1 MKLLRCAVILGAVA
15 LNNSPSLSEDIWAE
29 WPSFEAADSAPA
41 EIILQLKN
49 VWHLDCGDGS
59 EELVGRITDA
69 ASGLNKYVLLLDSQL
84 YHVLVVS
91 PAGNIEQ
98 VLGQKGEGPGDW
110 PGAYRVLQLP
120 DGRIGVGD
128 GVQPFTFKFGGT
140 GNIVFLDQD
149 GLPAGVWNGVSDR
162 TAKPMCSIRELRSSS
177 GHVLVASQGTTFG
190 KSGVVS
196 VEELAIFD
204 PGDGQSVV
212 VSRRESVDD
221 MSSQVISELEG
232 FEPFSHGRCDI
243 SNLGRVAFA
252 PYRDK
257 WFVVIRESDGTGFS
271 ISREL
276 EPIKRTEAAKS
287 TMRKKL
293 GCTDDTDV
301 CSVLDTEHLVGR
313 IRWRPDGN
321 LWVEPFGVKPTQGA
335 VACFDEFGPDGDFLR
350 RVQVAVPVTR
360 PGDELLVLAD
370 GRFLVL
376 SGFDESEEDGR
387 GVEADAQVSL
397 YVLE

>member
-1 MKLLRCAVILGAVA
+1 MKPQICAAILGTSV
-15 LNNSPSLSEDIWAE
+15 LFNTPSLSEDIWSE
-29 WPSFEAADSAPA
+29 WPSLGAPEAAPA
-41 EIILQLKN
+41 EIFLQLKN

-69 ASGLNKYVLLLDSQL
+69 APGLNESVLLLDSQL

-91 PAGNIEQ
+91 PAGNIER

-128 GVQPFTFKFGGT
+128 GVQPFTYEFGGT
-140 GNIVFLDQD
+140 GDIVFLDQD

-162 TAKPMCSIRELRSSS
+162 TAKPMCSIREIRCSS

-204 PGDGQSVV
+204 PSDGQSVV

-221 MSSQVISELEG
+221 RSSRVISEVEG

-257 WFVVIRESDGTGFS
+257 WFVVVREPDGTGFS

-276 EPIKRTEAAKS
+276 EPSKRTDAAKS
-287 TMRKKL
+287 AMRQRL
-293 GCTDDTDV
+293 GCNDDDD
-301 CSVLDTEHLVGR
+301 CSVLETEHLVGR
-313 IRWRPDGN
+313 IRWRPDGK
-321 LWVEPFGVKPTQGA
+321 LWVEPYGVKPALGA

-350 RVQVAVPVTR
+350 RVQVAVPATGS
-360 PGDELLVLAD
+360 GDEMLILAD

-376 SGFDESEEDGR
+376 SGVGESEEDGR

>member
-1 MKLLRCAVILGAVA
+1 MKLLICAVILGTVV
-15 LNNSPSLSEDIWAE
+15 LFNSPSLSEDIWAE
-29 WPSFEAADSAPA
+29 WPSLGAAESAPA
-41 EIILQLKN
+41 EIFLQLKN
-49 VWHLDCGDGS
+49 VWRLDCCDGS

-69 ASGLNKYVLLLDSQL
+69 ASGLNEYVLLLDRQL
-84 YHVLVVS
+84 CHVLVIS
-91 PAGNIEQ
+91 PAGNIER
-98 VLGQKGEGPGDW
+98 VLGQIGEGPGDW

-128 GVQPFTFKFGGT
+128 GVEPFTFQFGGT
-140 GNIVFLDQD
+140 GKIVFLDQD

-162 TAKPMCSIRELRSSS
+162 TAKPMCSIREFRSSS

-257 WFVVIRESDGTGFS
+257 W
-271 ISREL
+271 L
-276 EPIKRTEAAKS
+276 AA
-287 TMRKKL
+287 R
-293 GCTDDTDV
+293 
-301 CSVLDTEHLVGR
+301 
-313 IRWRPDGN
+313 
-321 LWVEPFGVKPTQGA
+321 
-335 VACFDEFGPDGDFLR
+335 
-350 RVQVAVPVTR
+350 
-360 PGDELLVLAD
+360 
-370 GRFLVL
+370 
-376 SGFDESEEDGR
+376 
-387 GVEADAQVSL
+387 
-397 YVLE
+397 